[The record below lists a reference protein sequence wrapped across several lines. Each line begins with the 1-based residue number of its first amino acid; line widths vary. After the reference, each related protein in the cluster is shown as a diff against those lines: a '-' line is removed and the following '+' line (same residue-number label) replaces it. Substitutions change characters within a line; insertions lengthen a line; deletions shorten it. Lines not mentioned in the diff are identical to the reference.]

1 MKLQHKDIIDKHF
14 PEINDEKLIKCLDF
28 LIDRYPLENILRLL
42 EAEIEL
48 NEDVLRVLCEKVED
62 VTKL

>member
-1 MKLQHKDIIDKHF
+1 MRLQHKDVIDKHF
-14 PEINDEKLIKCLDF
+14 PEVTDEKLIKCLDF
-28 LIDRYPLENILRLL
+28 LIDRYPLENILMVL

-48 NEDVLRVLCEKVED
+48 NEDVLRDLCERVED